1 MSHEQAKV
9 VEAFRKLLHHHC
21 KDMPPD
27 EYREVLE
34 EISADIEGHLDALK
48 EEAEEDIVG

>member
-1 MSHEQAKV
+1 MSDEQTAAV
-9 VEAFRKLLHHHC
+9 QAVRDTLHYHC

-34 EISADIEGHLDALK
+34 EISADIEGNLDALN
-48 EEAEEDIVG
+48 EEIGTE